1 VTNALG
7 ARQDKNGS
15 LRLEPH
21 TQAHSGPSSIHHSRA
36 HRRTAPSHHIVPPD
50 SSEEDDHHRS
60 HRKSDSSR
68 RTLVNFG
75 VFRR

>member
-1 VTNALG
+1 MTNALG

-36 HRRTAPSHHIVPPD
+36 HRRTAPSHHIVPPATAA
-50 SSEEDDHHRS
+50 
-60 HRKSDSSR
+60 RKTTIIAVTAR
-68 RTLVNFG
+68 ATQAAGLL
-75 VFRR
+75 